1 MQVIMKAPA
10 KVNFTLEV
18 LGRRPDG
25 YHDIISVMQA
35 LELAD
40 DVKITLTG
48 EGENSIEVFCDSP
61 DVPDGPGNVAYR
73 AARALLEEAG
83 GSSRVS
89 PAPTRG
95 ITIEITKRIP
105 VAAGLGG
112 GSSDAAAV
120 LKGLNILLGG
130 AVPEERLRE
139 TGAKIGADVPFF
151 LSWPL
156 ALAEGIG
163 ERLKPLEPL
172 GEMWLVLIKPAFGVS
187 TAWVYSQLTL
197 GLTNKSGDIKL
208 SELGIFACG
217 RAKSAD
223 AGQPARPA
231 DASAVASRL
240 KNDLERVTVLRYS
253 EIDVLKRRLTEA
265 GALGALMSG
274 SGPTVF
280 GVFRTEAEAK
290 RAAEGLKD
298 TGCRLIVTR
307 TIPSWPAPVL

>member
-1 MQVIMKAPA
+1 MKAPA
-10 KVNFTLEV
+10 KVNLSLEV

-35 LELAD
+35 LELSD
-40 DVKITLTG
+40 DVKIALTG
-48 EGENSIEVFCDSP
+48 GDRSTGGIEVVCDSP
-61 DVPDGPGNVAYR
+61 DVPEGTGNVAYR
-73 AARALLEEAG
+73 AARALLDETGRLEPRLDNRHG
-83 GSSRVS
+83 EVK
-89 PAPTRG
+89 
-95 ITIEITKRIP
+95 IEITKNIP

-120 LKGLNILLGG
+120 LKGLNILTGG
-130 AVPEERLRE
+130 AVSEERLRE
-139 TGAKIGADVPFF
+139 IGATIGADVPFF

-163 ERLKPLEPL
+163 ERLKALDPL
-172 GEMWLVLIKPAFGVS
+172 GGIWLVLVKPAFGVS
-187 TAWVYSQLTL
+187 TAWVYSQLNL

-208 SELGIFACG
+208 PELNIFAD
-217 RAKSAD
+217 RMAESAD

-231 DASAVASRL
+231 DVSIVASCL
-240 KNDLERVTVLRYS
+240 KNDLERVTILRYP

-280 GVFRTEAEAK
+280 GVFRTEADARK
-290 RAAEGLKD
+290 AAEGLKD